1 MKILFATKNEGKLRE
16 IREILGPDYE
26 VLSLLDLAEVPEIV
40 EDGTSFEENA
50 LIKVRAIG
58 PQKDTVVLADDSGL
72 CIDAFSGGP
81 GVYSSRFL
89 GEDTDYIFKNNYIL
103 EKLSGL
109 PDEQRGAHYSCVI
122 AALFPDGTEAVTEAR
137 MEGIISEKP
146 MGSGG
151 FGYDPILYL
160 PAYEKTSAEL
170 TAEEKNAISHRGKA
184 LRAMKKMIE
193 ERWA

>member
-26 VLSLLDLAEVPEIV
+26 VLSLLDLPEVPEIV

-160 PAYEKTSAEL
+160 PEFGKTAAEI
-170 TAEEKNAISHRGKA
+170 TAEEKNRISHRGLA
-184 LRAMKKMIE
+184 LEKMKEILQK
-193 ERWA
+193 R

>member
-160 PAYEKTSAEL
+160 PKFGKTAAEI
-170 TAEEKNAISHRGKA
+170 TAEEKNRISHRGLA
-184 LRAMKKMIE
+184 LEKMKEILQK
-193 ERWA
+193 R

>member
-26 VLSLLDLAEVPEIV
+26 VLSLLDLPEIPEIV
-40 EDGTSFEENA
+40 ENGTSFEENA

-58 PQKDTVVLADDSGL
+58 PQEDAVVLADDSGL

-89 GEDTDYIFKNNYIL
+89 GEDTDYTFKNNYIL

-109 PDEQRGAHYSCVI
+109 PDEERGAHYSCVI

-146 MGSGG
+146 AGTGG

-160 PAYEKTSAEL
+160 PEFGKTAAEI
-170 TAEEKNAISHRGKA
+170 TAEEKNRISHRGLA
-184 LRAMKKMIE
+184 LQKMKEIMQK
-193 ERWA
+193 R